1 MNFFIQRQTK
11 LANNN
16 HKHSNAFSL
25 QTKTPE
31 VCSFVFIDY
40 DVTRGILS
48 AFQKGLETQ
57 QRTSAV
63 NFIGTEKSGSFI
75 KAS

>member
-16 HKHSNAFSL
+16 HKHSNVFSL

-40 DVTRGILS
+40 DVTRGISS
-48 AFQKGLETQ
+48 AFQKGLKTQ
-57 QRTSAV
+57 RGMPTVS
-63 NFIGTEKSGSFI
+63 FIGTGKSGTFI